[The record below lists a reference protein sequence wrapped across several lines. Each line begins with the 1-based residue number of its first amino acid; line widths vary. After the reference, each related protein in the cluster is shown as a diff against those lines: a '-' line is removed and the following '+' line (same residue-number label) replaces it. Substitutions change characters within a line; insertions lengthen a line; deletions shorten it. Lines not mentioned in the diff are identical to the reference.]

1 MPRAPDP
8 DPDFSNLHLLAK
20 GGWKRGGRVLLYDGA
35 RDAGREEELAPTL
48 FPVLA
53 LLMLQC
59 RHDSRPASGPPAP
72 GAAPGWRPGGFV
84 SKAVLCR
91 KLTEVLGVWDP
102 DLAHYVLRLRQFLA
116 GLALTLRHGPKGD
129 QAARWEQAPPAWTR
143 RLIENSR
150 SQGYRLN
157 LPAENLHLL
166 LDEDEP

>member
-1 MPRAPDP
+1 MSRAPDP
-8 DPDFSNLHLLAK
+8 GPDFSSLYLLAK

-53 LLMLQC
+53 LLIIQC
-59 RHDSRPASGPPAP
+59 RHDVRPPAP
-72 GAAPGWRPGGFV
+72 GLPAGWRPGGFV
-84 SKAVLCR
+84 SKAALCR
-91 KLTEVLGVWDP
+91 KLTEALGVWDP
-102 DLAHYVLRLRQFLA
+102 DLAHYVLRLRQFFA
-116 GLALTLRHGPKGD
+116 GLALALRQGGR
-129 QAARWEQAPPAWTR
+129 AARWDGTPPAWTR

-157 LPAENLHLL
+157 LPADNLQLL